1 MNSVVF
7 QNAAGVPF
15 AELVMSLPVE
25 PERTA
30 MFFRK
35 PADSPAAD
43 GPEAR
48 ALRPGQPQQYAC
60 DFRIYAGGT
69 RVSFEND
76 DGWRITAELDAND
89 QGQWFAGNGR
99 ESLQGLAHGVH
110 FESTAKRG
118 FVGRMSD
125 AIRKIFS

>member
-30 MFFRK
+30 MFVRK
-35 PADSPAAD
+35 PADSPATN

-48 ALRPGQPQQYAC
+48 ALTPGQPDQYAC
-60 DFRIYAGGT
+60 GFHVYSGGT

-76 DGWRITAELDAND
+76 DGWRITAELDID
-89 QGQWFAGNGR
+89 DEGQWFASNGR

-110 FESTAKRG
+110 FESSAKRG
-118 FVGRMSD
+118 FIGRMSD
-125 AIRKIFS
+125 AIRAMFS

>member
-7 QNAAGVPF
+7 QTAAGVPF

-30 MFFRK
+30 MFLRK
-35 PADSPAAD
+35 PTDSPAAN
-43 GPEAR
+43 GPEVR
-48 ALRPGQPQQYAC
+48 ALTPGQPDQYAC
-60 DFRIYAGGT
+60 DFRAYSGGT

-76 DGWRITAELDAND
+76 DGWRITAELNTDD
-89 QGQWFAGNGR
+89 EGQWFASNGR

-110 FESTAKRG
+110 FESTVKRG
-118 FVGRMSD
+118 FIARMGA
-125 AIRKIFS
+125 AIRGMFS